1 VSATNPAATNPAA
14 TNPAA
19 IVGEERLLIDG
30 QLRPARSGKVFETI
44 NPATEE
50 VLGVVA
56 DADDVD
62 LDAAIGSAR
71 RAFDETDWST
81 NLARLRCH

>member
-1 VSATNPAATNPAA
+1 MSAT
-14 TNPAA
+14 
-19 IVGEERLLIDG
+19 
-30 QLRPARSGKVFETI
+30 

-81 NLARLRCH
+81 ILARRVAGLRQLQAAFVDHADEIRAMTVAEPA